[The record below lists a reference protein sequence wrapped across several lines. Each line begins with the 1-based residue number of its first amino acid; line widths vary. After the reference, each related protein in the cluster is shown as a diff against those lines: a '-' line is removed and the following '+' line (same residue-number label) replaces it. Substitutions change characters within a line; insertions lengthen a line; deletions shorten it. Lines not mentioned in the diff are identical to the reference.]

1 MAGIKRK
8 PFWNKIWEAINAGGE
23 RMENEAEQFGYS
35 FAKNSA
41 ESREESGERSAER
54 EEKK

>member
-1 MAGIKRK
+1 MAAIKRK
-8 PFWNKIWEAINAGGE
+8 PFLEKIMEAINAGGE

-35 FAKNSA
+35 YAKNSA
-41 ESREESGERSAER
+41 ESREESGKRSAER